1 MANYEE
7 ARIKL
12 INTKLN
18 KLGSATKSKTGTT
31 LKIMKQSFQDPE
43 LLRKLFLTT
52 RQKLKYEMP
61 SLTDIKRI

>member
-18 KLGSATKSKTGTT
+18 KLGSAIKNKTGTT
-31 LKIMKQSFQDPE
+31 LKIMKQSFQDQE